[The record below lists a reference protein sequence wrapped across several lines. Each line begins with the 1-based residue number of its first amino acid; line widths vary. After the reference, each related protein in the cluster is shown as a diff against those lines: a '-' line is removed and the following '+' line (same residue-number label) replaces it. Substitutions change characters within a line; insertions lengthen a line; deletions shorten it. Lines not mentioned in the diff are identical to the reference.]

1 MRERTSAQ
9 WTLSPAM
16 LIGLIIAS
24 LSGFADANE
33 AEIVAPAFGRPAI
46 VAPGESF
53 NIDVVTDGA
62 APTAVE
68 LVSSR
73 HQDHR
78 YTLAVSHGPAASTG
92 SGGAIENG
100 GMHRL
105 RAKVETSV
113 PEGQYDLVVSGGE
126 QSATRAH
133 CVSVR
138 RLGARLRVVV
148 IGSIGVGEP
157 CVPRFDSRL
166 VNDINLRGPQVV
178 VLLGGYVGS
187 KAANATVEWER
198 LRSELRRIDAA
209 VVAACGA
216 ADPLEDFS
224 REFGP
229 SPIGAIT
236 IGPHRVIVAYDPPAD
251 ALSQNS
257 AQREWLRGALTA
269 EAGSADGA
277 LLLVGPRAESSD
289 FVRSLVGA
297 SPTTPRGAAEGAVA
311 AQSVADGK
319 PVAGLLTWVIADTPA
334 VAAPSLAPAPRLAL
348 VRSIPAMPG
357 CGPLDSAGFSILDFG
372 PSSAG
377 EWRADL
383 TQAQVGELAIDY
395 EMANDGT
402 VVQLPTRL
410 INRTDRVI
418 DGAVFR
424 ARVSKASAG
433 TRPWAVGGRLIGLA
447 DHHEFWEATVS
458 ADVPAHG
465 AIRVVVGS
473 GERPAANP

>member
-1 MRERTSAQ
+1 
-9 WTLSPAM
+9 M
-16 LIGLIIAS
+16 LIGLVIAS
-24 LSGFADANE
+24 MCGLADANE

-53 NIDVVTDGA
+53 NIDVLTDGA

-78 YTLAVSHGPAASTG
+78 YALAVSNDPAASVG
-92 SGGAIENG
+92 SSATIENG

-113 PEGQYDLVVSGGE
+113 PEGQYDLVVSHGE
-126 QSATRAH
+126 RSATRAH

-157 CVPRFDSRL
+157 CIPRFDSRL

-178 VLLGGYVGS
+178 VLLGGYVAS
-187 KAANATVEWER
+187 TAANANVEWER
-198 LRSELRRIDAA
+198 LRGELRRIDAA

-229 SPIGAIT
+229 SPIGAT
-236 IGPHRVIVAYDPPAD
+236 AIGPHRIVVAYDPPAD

-257 AQREWLRGALTA
+257 AQRDWLRGVLTTD
-269 EAGSADGA
+269 AGSPKGA

-297 SPTTPRGAAEGAVA
+297 SPTPTTRRSAGEGAVA
-311 AQSVADGK
+311 AQSLADGGGLT
-319 PVAGLLTWVIADTPA
+319 GLLTWVIADSAA
-334 VAAPSLAPAPRLAL
+334 VSAPSLAPASHLAL
-348 VRSIPAMPG
+348 VRAIPAMPG
-357 CGPLDSAGFSILDFG
+357 CRTLDSAGFSILDFG
-372 PSSAG
+372 PSPGG
-377 EWRADL
+377 EWRAEL
-383 TQAQVGELAIDY
+383 TQAQVGELAIDF
-395 EMANDGT
+395 EMSNDGT
-402 VVQLPTRL
+402 VLQLPTRV
-410 INRTDRVI
+410 INRTDRVVE
-418 DGAVFR
+418 GVVFR
-424 ARVSKASAG
+424 ARVAKADAG
-433 TRPWAVGGRLIGLA
+433 MRPWAVGGRLIGLA

-458 ADVPAHG
+458 ADVPAHA

-473 GERPAANP
+473 GEKPAVNP